1 MGPSPPAPV
10 CRWTWRHSLTISVDH
25 PAARDG
31 PPVTVRS
38 VAELCSAPRKR
49 CVVLSLKTTR
59 RGLYRSNGSFIG
71 YSRAYVSG
79 VILFSVWRH
88 LNAIIK
94 IIKQKFHEIKPAVL
108 YRVTFFVGTEPY
120 DVIIIIIIVIRE
132 RFTGSNP
139 YSF

>member
-1 MGPSPPAPV
+1 
-10 CRWTWRHSLTISVDH
+10 
-25 PAARDG
+25 
-31 PPVTVRS
+31 
-38 VAELCSAPRKR
+38 
-49 CVVLSLKTTR
+49 
-59 RGLYRSNGSFIG
+59 
-71 YSRAYVSG
+71 VSG